1 MKSFRN
7 LLLVAVV
14 LLAACTEKHSS
25 SLPIVKTGQYVVYV
39 GTLSAT
45 CSGYVERDGGSA
57 VVERGICYVRGTE
70 IPTVANTCI
79 SGGSGKGSF
88 SCALTNLAENE
99 NYSYRAYATNS
110 KGTAYGE
117 VVTFKTDQDGSGGPQ
132 TPDTPSDDD
141 PEVPGGDQPEPE
153 VNADLRAILG
163 TYVLTGECTHWLDF
177 EMSPETTTWSG
188 IRIYPNSVYGEMG
201 VTVEGLYE
209 GDAKYGACGEY
220 NPITKQLTLYEGTTT
235 GREFSYS
242 LEEYENGD
250 YVWHMYDVIAK
261 FQPLDYSP
269 CGDCGVWTG
278 MSVPT
283 VNISQVVFDL
293 TEANKLTLGKLPNEE
308 YLYQTYEFELY
319 SGSSHITYTK
329 QVKKVVLTRIS
340 GAY

>member
-25 SLPIVKTGQYVVYV
+25 SLPTVSTGQYVVYV

-57 VVERGICYVRGTE
+57 VVERGVCYVRGTE

-88 SCALTNLAENE
+88 SCALTNLVENE

-110 KGTAYGE
+110 KGTAYGD

-132 TPDTPSDDD
+132 TPDVSPDD
-141 PEVPGGDQPEPE
+141 PEIPEGDQPGGE
-153 VNADLRAILG
+153 VSAELRAILG
-163 TYVLTGECTHWLDF
+163 TYILTGECGSWMNF
-177 EMSPETTTWSG
+177 EEDPETVNWSG
-188 IRIYPNSVYGEMG
+188 IRIYPNSAYGEMG

-209 GDAKYGACGEY
+209 GDAKYGAFGQY
-220 NPITKQLTLYEGTTT
+220 DPTTKQLTLLEGTST
-235 GREFSYS
+235 GKEFSYPMQ
-242 LEEYENGD
+242 EYENGD
-250 YVWHMYDVIAK
+250 YVWHTYDVIAK

-269 CGDCGVWTG
+269 CSQCGVWTG
-278 MSVPT
+278 WSVPT
-283 VNISQVVFDL
+283 VNISQIVFDF
-293 TEANKLTLGKLPNEE
+293 TEANTLTLGKLPDEE

-319 SGSSHITYTK
+319 SGSSHITHTN